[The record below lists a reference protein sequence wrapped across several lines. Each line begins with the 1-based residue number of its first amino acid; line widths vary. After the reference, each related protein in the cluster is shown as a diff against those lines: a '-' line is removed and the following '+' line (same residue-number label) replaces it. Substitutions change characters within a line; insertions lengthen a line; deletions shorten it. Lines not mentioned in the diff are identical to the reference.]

1 MPVISGWPQL
11 PQCRTLPNW
20 AFMGKVAC
28 SVSDDDMTTCVPPL
42 DTRKSS
48 VKGAPG
54 LHQHSLPACL
64 LSSLE
69 YTSLT
74 WGCTRRWKR
83 RADNRQ
89 AESEWINKSLTCVSN
104 SLDSMSHKLQQT
116 SQEYKYPWN
125 NTQRT
130 NTPTV
135 SGPKAWWGIPNQN
148 FYLEANLFQR
158 RIVANNV

>member
-1 MPVISGWPQL
+1 
-11 PQCRTLPNW
+11 
-20 AFMGKVAC
+20 MGKVAC

-48 VKGAPG
+48 VNGAPG

-104 SLDSMSHKLQQT
+104 SLGSKSLDLQQHSKSINILGT
-116 SQEYKYPWN
+116 IPKGSTLQPCQILELDGAYPARISILKRTCIKEVFLQITYAR
-125 NTQRT
+125 NTDAIQFLC
-130 NTPTV
+130 
-135 SGPKAWWGIPNQN
+135 S
-148 FYLEANLFQR
+148 
-158 RIVANNV
+158 ANNFTR